1 MPVSKIYVWLHKSL
15 ETKQSVAKHD
25 TGTHPRMKGV
35 KSLKETVDTKLK
47 GVNITTR
54 HNTTVSDP
62 RMKGVKGTSDTN
74 DPRMKSIKGVNREG
88 FNRKPITKKPPG
100 YSHKKV
106 GLIMFSIRQKS
117 QNAIKYFLH
126 ICKKERKHSS
136 VRSNTTDHRIKG
148 VN

>member
-15 ETKQSVAKHD
+15 ETKHSIAKQD

-35 KSLKETVDTKLK
+35 KSLKETVDSTKPK
-47 GVNITTR
+47 GVNFTSR

-62 RMKGVKGTSDTN
+62 RMKGVRGTSNTN
-74 DPRMKSIKGVNREG
+74 DPRMKSVKGVNREG

-106 GLIMFSIRQKS
+106 GLVMFSIRQKS

-126 ICKKERKHSS
+126 ISYIAQKKE
-136 VRSNTTDHRIKG
+136 NTVQSDLIPLIIG
-148 VN
+148 